1 MSLFEELKRRNVFRV
16 GIAYILLGWAV
27 LQGADFL
34 LDLVDAPGWVT
45 KVFAIAGLVGFPFAV
60 FFAWAYELTPD
71 GIKRE
76 KEVDRSQSITPQTGK
91 KLNGI
96 IISLLLVVVAFL
108 LIDRFILNEHRAPA
122 SEHRAVGQYEAR
134 AEPGIS
140 APGQSSVAVLPFVNM
155 SADPE
160 QEYFSDG
167 LAEELLNRLA
177 KIEQLH
183 VAARTSS
190 FQFKGQN
197 LDISDIGR
205 QLRVA
210 HILEGSVRKAGER
223 VRITAQLIKVDDGFH
238 VWSETYERQLDDIF
252 DIQDEISGAI
262 ADALKLEL
270 GAAPQRVSQ
279 TENRDAY
286 QLFLQARY
294 LLARRGEANMREA
307 AHLFEKSLDLDADF
321 ARAWAGLA
329 YTWAMLPSYAATDT
343 VFARR
348 KVEEAASRALALD
361 PDNPEPYLARAR
373 LQSTIDGQIA
383 AASANFEKAYE
394 MAPNNVDVVNLYGD
408 FLFTV
413 GRLEEA
419 ETMERRAVELDPL
432 DPIHHADV
440 AGLLATRHE
449 YDESLEYARTAAR
462 LAPDLMERQDAL
474 VWALI
479 YAGHVEE
486 AEQTIDRLASELRD
500 DRGYFNAWR
509 CGLAFAKGDVEGLR
523 ALVAERVARPAA
535 GSVDNF
541 SFAAWYALWVD
552 GPQAALPLVQQA
564 LANDESALSWP
575 MMFYLP
581 EMYSDDPD
589 WLAFWEQP
597 KLADLIA
604 ARRANWNGEP
614 LGQWKT
620 PPWQH

>member
-16 GIAYILLGWAV
+16 GIAYVLLGWAV
-27 LQGADFL
+27 LQGADLL
-34 LDLVDAPGWVT
+34 LDLVDAPGWVIR
-45 KVFAIAGLVGFPFAV
+45 VFAIAGLLGFPFAL
-60 FFAWAYELTPD
+60 FFAWAYELTPE

-76 KEVDRSQSITPQTGK
+76 ENVNRSQSITPQTGK

-96 IISLLLVVVAFL
+96 IIGLLLVVVAFL
-108 LIDRFILNEHRAPA
+108 LIDRLLPRDESAAVPKDSSARQQEA
-122 SEHRAVGQYEAR
+122 SAESGKTAVGQNS
-134 AEPGIS
+134 I
-140 APGQSSVAVLPFVNM
+140 AVLPFVNM

-177 KIEQLH
+177 KIDQLH

-210 HILEGSVRKAGER
+210 HVLEGSVRKAGER

-238 VWSETYERQLDDIF
+238 VWSETFERQLDDIF
-252 DIQDEISGAI
+252 DIQDQISGAI

-270 GAAPQRVSQ
+270 GAAPQPASQ
-279 TENRDAY
+279 TENNDAY
-286 QLFLQARY
+286 QLFLRARY

-307 AHLFEKSLDLDADF
+307 AHLFEKALDLDADF

-361 PDNPEPYLARAR
+361 PHNPEPYLARAR

-383 AASANFEKAYE
+383 AASANFDKAYE

-419 ETMERRAVELDPL
+419 EVMERRAVELDPL
-432 DPIHHADV
+432 DAIHHADV
-440 AGLLATRHE
+440 AGLLAARRK
-449 YDESLEYARTAAR
+449 YAESLDFARIAAR
-462 LAPDLMERQDAL
+462 LAPDVIDRQDML
-474 VWALI
+474 VMALI
-479 YAGHVEE
+479 NAGQYEE
-486 AEQTIDRLASELRD
+486 AEQKIEWVLSELKD
-500 DRGYFNAWR
+500 DRGYINAWR
-509 CGLAFAKGDVEGLR
+509 CALAFAREDVEGLR
-523 ALVAERVARPAA
+523 ALIAERIARPVAE
-535 GSVDNF
+535 SVDNN
-541 SFAAWYALWVD
+541 SIAAWYALWVD
-552 GPQAALPLVQQA
+552 GPQAALPLVQRA
-564 LANDESALSWP
+564 LASDESLLSWP
-575 MMFYLP
+575 NLFYLP

-597 KLADLIA
+597 RLADLIA

-614 LGQWKT
+614 VGQWKT
-620 PPWQH
+620 PPWQQ